1 MVEDLS
7 GKKKHVRRIMI
18 EKQNLYRVDYSSNV
32 KSICVIALHMNYPH
46 KFQIYYILIFYAK
59 LKLNVMLF
67 LVLRMNVEMMPLI
80 HHLEYV
86 MSYVLICDMYGDIN
100 EKQ

>member
-1 MVEDLS
+1 
-7 GKKKHVRRIMI
+7 
-18 EKQNLYRVDYSSNV
+18 
-32 KSICVIALHMNYPH
+32 MNYPH

-86 MSYVLICDMYGDIN
+86 MSYVLICDMYGQTSFGLSLFVISMKSN
-100 EKQ
+100 KYV